1 MKSLINLFFLSL
13 FCISSLFSQE
23 ENGLLWEISG
33 NGLSKPSYLYGTIHV
48 ICPNDFLM
56 SEMTKK
62 AFEKT
67 ERVYLELDYD
77 DPDFMRKIQR
87 NLSINDGT
95 TIKDYL
101 SKEDYTLL
109 DSYLKTN
116 LGTSAEAFGFMKP
129 LGFQSITYI
138 ALLKC
143 QPKSY
148 EEEFSIM
155 AKNAK
160 KEILGLETVEEQMG
174 FFDKIP
180 VKKQMDALMETV
192 KNDTKAKKELK
203 EMINA
208 YVKSDLNL
216 LTKILMTSDWGNFK
230 GYEDDLLFNRNNA
243 WTKQMVKLMT
253 EKSTFFAVGAGHLD
267 TDKGLI
273 ALLRRIGYN
282 VKAVKE

>member
-101 SKEDYTLL
+101 STEDYTLL

-116 LGTSAEAFGFMKP
+116 LGTGAEAFGFMKP

-243 WTKQMVKLMT
+243 WAKQMVKLMT
-253 EKSTFFAVGAGHLD
+253 EKSTFFAVGAGHLG

-273 ALLRRIGYN
+273 ALLRRMGYN